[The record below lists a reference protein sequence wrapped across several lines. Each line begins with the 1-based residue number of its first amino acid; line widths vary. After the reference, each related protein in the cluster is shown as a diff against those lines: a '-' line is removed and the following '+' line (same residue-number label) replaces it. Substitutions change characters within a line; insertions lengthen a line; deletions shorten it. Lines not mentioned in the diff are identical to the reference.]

1 MGFFDNI
8 NDKVA
13 RSAVGR
19 WFRLDGSGHPLQR
32 PGSKFTT
39 ELRAGTVTA
48 ASMIYII
55 AVNASILSDS
65 GGPCV
70 CESTPDDPICA
81 VNTAYNLYLADG
93 STSAISLISTFLM
106 GSLANLPLGLA
117 PGLGVNAFFAYS
129 QVGFNGTGIIS
140 YGEALAAVFL
150 EGLLFFVLTIFGL
163 RQWMVRLLPR
173 SIVLAISAG
182 IGLFLT
188 IIGLSSSG
196 LGVIA
201 GAASTPLE
209 LAGCPAEY
217 QSDLGTG
224 ACASHVLQ
232 NPTVWLGAL
241 LGGLVTAILMQYRVK
256 GALLYGIVL
265 VSIVSWPRP
274 TAVTQ
279 FPHTPLG
286 DDNFAFFKQV
296 VSARGFSLLGPK
308 NVDWSAYSNG
318 KVWVALISFLYVDL
332 LDTTGTMTAMAR
344 QASLYSETERDFE
357 GSSVG
362 FLVDS
367 ICIAFSGVFF
377 GCSPCTPFVESA
389 SGIAEGGATGL
400 TAITT
405 AFWFF
410 ISIFFAPL
418 LSNIPAWATGS
429 VLIIVGSMMM
439 SSAVDINWDFYGDSI
454 PAFVCL
460 ALIPFTYNIS
470 YGIIAGLCIFIVMH
484 NIPLLLGQL
493 SPRLLPPGWDT
504 LKEPYNISAMVQSQ
518 AQHGTTGFKL
528 LLPPW
533 MRKLTSG
540 NRRFWEYTP
549 EEIESHLEG
558 KRHALAK
565 ADAAKEYRQRERDE
579 MRGKVDLS
587 VGVHDVERSSGSE
600 HRSHDDKN
608 EAIMFAPQ
616 PERGSTP
623 HDDKSDAV
631 MFAPQPLR
639 K

>member
-1 MGFFDNI
+1 MG
-8 NDKVA
+8 A
-13 RSAVGR
+13 
-19 WFRLDGSGHPLQR
+19 
-32 PGSKFTT
+32 
-39 ELRAGTVTA
+39 
-48 ASMIYII
+48 
-55 AVNASILSDS
+55 
-65 GGPCV
+65 
-70 CESTPDDPICA
+70 
-81 VNTAYNLYLADG
+81 
-93 STSAISLISTFLM
+93 
-106 GSLANLPLGLA
+106 LANLPLGLA

-129 QVGFNGTGIIS
+129 QVGFNGTGIIT

-163 RQWMVRLLPR
+163 RQWLVRLLPR

-209 LAGCPAEY
+209 LAGCPVEF

-241 LGGLVTAILMQYRVK
+241 LGGLVTAILMQYRVR

-274 TAVTQ
+274 TRVTQ
-279 FPHTPLG
+279 FPHTELG
-286 DDNFAFFKQV
+286 NDNFAFFKQV
-296 VSARGFSLLGPK
+296 VTARGFSLLGPG

-332 LDTTGTMTAMAR
+332 F
-344 QASLYSETERDFE
+344 ETERDFE

-367 ICIAFSGVFF
+367 ACISLSGLFF

-389 SGIAEGGATGL
+389 SGIAEGGMTGL

-410 ISIFFAPL
+410 ISIFFSPL
-418 LSNIPAWATGS
+418 LSNIPSWATGS

-484 NIPLLLGQL
+484 NLPLLLSKI

-504 LKEPYNISAMVQSQ
+504 LKEPYNISAMIQSQ
-518 AQHGTTGFKL
+518 ARHGSTGFQL

-533 MRKLTSG
+533 MRKLVSG

-558 KRHALAK
+558 KRHAVAK

-579 MRGKVDLS
+579 MRGKGGETS
-587 VGVHDVERSSGSE
+587 SSSMGVQDVERGSGSGSE
-600 HRSHDDKN
+600 QRPHEDK
-608 EAIMFAPQ
+608 EDAIMFAPQ
-616 PERGSTP
+616 PL
-623 HDDKSDAV
+623 K
-631 MFAPQPLR
+631 